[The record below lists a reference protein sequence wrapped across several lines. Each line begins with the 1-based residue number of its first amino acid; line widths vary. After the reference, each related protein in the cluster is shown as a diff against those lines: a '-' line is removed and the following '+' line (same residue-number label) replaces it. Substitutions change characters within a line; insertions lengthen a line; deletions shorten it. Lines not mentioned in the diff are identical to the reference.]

1 MATKKISEFTTLG
14 SLSDTDILPVV
25 NAGSNKK
32 ITGATL
38 KTYAQS
44 GLTIP
49 TDVSDLTDTTSLLGG
64 GVGTLDSVTDT
75 GSTTTN
81 GITVGSVTLTN
92 GAVIKDTAGDA
103 VAFGQGAGTTS
114 QGANSVAVGAGAGS
128 NNQGYGGVAVG
139 KGAGATGQGIDA
151 TAIGTDAGA
160 TDQGGD
166 AVAVGESAGYTTQGG
181 GAVAVGNYAGYNTQ
195 GTSAVAIGTDAGET
209 NQGANAIAIGEQAGE
224 TTQGA
229 NAIAIGK
236 DAGSNSQG
244 RDAVAI
250 GWDAGKTSQGD
261 NAVAMGRLSGYNSQ
275 GAMAVAIGEQAGL
288 TDQGQN
294 AVAIGRDAGNTTQ
307 GTSAVAIGF
316 LAGYTNQAANTIIL
330 NATDSVVNGVEAQTS
345 SFYVA
350 PIRTDATPANVLY
363 YNTTTK
369 EVTYGA
375 GGGGSV
381 SSLVNGDN
389 ELALGADGTLTL
401 PSGGTITEG
410 GGLSGAIRLTPAGGA
425 NANQALVIYPTV
437 NPDGD
442 HLHLTAGGGTTE
454 LYLGNDNQYV
464 KVGKGAPYN
473 GTIVIATTGWPDAV
487 FDISSSGDWLGESL
501 SNLATTGGTGT
512 GLTVTVTQVAGVATA
527 IAIVSGLMEGYTA
540 NDTITVT
547 SGAATATFTI
557 SVLAPQW
564 VFAPDGDLYIPTGK
578 TIRDTGNGDDIRRIP
593 GPYADDAAA
602 AAASVAVGNPYHKTG
617 TSGQV
622 FVRLT

>member
-181 GAVAVGNYAGYNTQ
+181 GAVAVGNYAGHTTQ

-209 NQGANAIAIGEQAGE
+209 NQGANAIA
-224 TTQGA
+224 
-229 NAIAIGK
+229 
-236 DAGSNSQG
+236 
-244 RDAVAI
+244 V
-250 GWDAGKTSQGD
+250 
-261 NAVAMGRLSGYNSQ
+261 
-275 GAMAVAIGEQAGL
+275 
-288 TDQGQN
+288 GQY
-294 AVAIGRDAGNTTQ
+294 A
-307 GTSAVAIGF
+307 GTSGQPANSIVINASGVVLNGAAAGF
-316 LAGYTNQAANTIIL
+316 Y
-330 NATDSVVNGVEAQTS
+330 VNPVRSTTS
-345 SFYVA
+345 SARPVVY
-350 PIRTDATPANVLY
+350 D
-363 YNTTTK
+363 TTTK
-369 EVTYGA
+369 ELFYTSTLEFINSTISTSDSSGITVDVQTTFNTDVTVENDLNVTQQLRVR
-375 GGGGSV
+375 GSRV
-381 SSLVNGDN
+381 IN
-389 ELALGADGTLTL
+389 
-401 PSGGTITEG
+401 ITE
-410 GGLSGAIRLTPAGGA
+410 LQAISAASTSFSDFQARIA
-425 NANQALVIYPTV
+425 ALV
-437 NPDGD
+437 
-442 HLHLTAGGGTTE
+442 
-454 LYLGNDNQYV
+454 
-464 KVGKGAPYN
+464 
-473 GTIVIATTGWPDAV
+473 
-487 FDISSSGDWLGESL
+487 
-501 SNLATTGGTGT
+501 
-512 GLTVTVTQVAGVATA
+512 
-527 IAIVSGLMEGYTA
+527 
-540 NDTITVT
+540 
-547 SGAATATFTI
+547 
-557 SVLAPQW
+557 
-564 VFAPDGDLYIPTGK
+564 
-578 TIRDTGNGDDIRRIP
+578 
-593 GPYADDAAA
+593 
-602 AAASVAVGNPYHKTG
+602 
-617 TSGQV
+617 
-622 FVRLT
+622 